1 MKLSKEEL
9 ISKIN
14 DMPIDDE
21 IKITLLED
29 ITDSMEIPAEN
40 NNSEL
45 EQKYEELK
53 AKYKERFLNGTS
65 EETTEEIKEET
76 EDEEGLTEEDEEEV
90 IDIKEI

>member
-9 ISKIN
+9 IAKIN

-29 ITDSMEIPAEN
+29 ITDSMEIPTEN
-40 NNSEL
+40 NNSEIN
-45 EQKYEELK
+45 QKYEDLK
-53 AKYKERFLNGTS
+53 AKYIERFLNGT
-65 EETTEEIKEET
+65 EETSEEIKEET
-76 EDEEGLTEEDEEEV
+76 KEEEGLTEEEEEEV